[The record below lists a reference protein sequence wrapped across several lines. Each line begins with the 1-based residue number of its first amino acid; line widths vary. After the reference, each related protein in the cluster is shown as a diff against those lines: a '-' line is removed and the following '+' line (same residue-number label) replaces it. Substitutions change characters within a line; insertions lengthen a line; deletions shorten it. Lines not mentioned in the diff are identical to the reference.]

1 MLFYAKKKYNIL
13 ALEDKMQKAW
23 SNIPFFHLHLTGVMA
38 VAMVSVRSSLQ
49 GDIGRRGV
57 SDDFDKIVIIEF

>member
-1 MLFYAKKKYNIL
+1 MSK
-13 ALEDKMQKAW
+13 LERHKDFM
-23 SNIPFFHLHLTGVMA
+23 GVMA
-38 VAMVSVRSSLQ
+38 VAMVSVGSSLQ